1 MLILNADQYL
11 LVDKKIFIRD
21 VADNNLLTTKAL
33 DDNII
38 TLETGSSSALC

>member
-11 LVDKKIFIRD
+11 LVDFIRD
-21 VADNNLLTTKAL
+21 VADNNLLTAKAL

-38 TLETGSSSALC
+38 TLETGSLSALC